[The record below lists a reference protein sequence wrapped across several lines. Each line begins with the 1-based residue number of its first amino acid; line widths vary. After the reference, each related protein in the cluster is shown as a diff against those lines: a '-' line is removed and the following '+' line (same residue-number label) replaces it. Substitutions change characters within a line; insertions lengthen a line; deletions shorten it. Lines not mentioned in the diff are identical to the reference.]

1 MIDQFSDLLKKL
13 IKNICSD
20 LNKSNRSDEMIDK
33 YVNNKDKTLNN
44 KVNVDKVK
52 RPLSAY
58 MIFCNEMRPKIKKKY
73 PDNKVSDISKKLGK
87 LWKSLKVKDR
97 ERYDKLNEKEQN
109 RYRIELKE
117 QSKRSKYGL
126 LSEKSLSV
134 SCINDDEDDNDDYMN
149 VTNLDD
155 SENDN
160 DIIEEDNSNSDK
172 ISKDDNEYDEEDND
186 NDDEDDDEEDDD
198 DDEEDDD
205 EYNDELKKISIDKK
219 KLNLL
224 NLNNE
229 LNSIYLD
236 SD

>member
-1 MIDQFSDLLKKL
+1 MIDQFSDLLKNL

-20 LNKSNRSDEMIDK
+20 LNKSNKTNEMIDK
-33 YVNNKDKTLNN
+33 YVNNKGNTINN
-44 KVNVDKVK
+44 KVDVDKVK

-134 SCINDDEDDNDDYMN
+134 SCLNDNNDDDDDYMN
-149 VTNLDD
+149 VSNLDD
-155 SENDN
+155 SENEN
-160 DIIEEDNSNSDK
+160 NIIEENNSNSSK
-172 ISKDDNEYDEEDND
+172 IVLKDNNEYDEEDDD
-186 NDDEDDDEEDDD
+186 NEEG
-198 DDEEDDD
+198 
-205 EYNDELKKISIDKK
+205 
-219 KLNLL
+219 
-224 NLNNE
+224 
-229 LNSIYLD
+229 
-236 SD
+236 